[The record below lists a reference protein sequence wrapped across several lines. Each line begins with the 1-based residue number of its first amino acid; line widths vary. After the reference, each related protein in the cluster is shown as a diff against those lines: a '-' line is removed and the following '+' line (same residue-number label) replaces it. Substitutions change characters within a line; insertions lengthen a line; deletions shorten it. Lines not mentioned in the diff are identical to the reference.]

1 MNRRSF
7 LKSVGTG
14 SVATFAV
21 GQSAGTA
28 VAASREW
35 INSFE
40 YGDPNAYDSVNIEI
54 YKPTYVDSEHRY
66 WARLGAQDV
75 FGQATDDGYISGYEI
90 TEWNIDDF
98 SVDCDG
104 DILTQWDD
112 YRTNQGWTAD
122 GSHFIAVNCSGS
134 PAGKASAGDSWKT
147 DRSCYAKTYGNDK
160 DKLPFKHTSAH
171 EMLHNYLSS
180 LACDEV
186 QTLTGSDNSEH
197 SLGDVFYVNGEYLE
211 SPMAGKNHWD
221 DGECK
226 YYGDSYDGQT
236 MTLSSCTEQAL
247 EYSAEHWDGQHS

>member
-1 MNRRSF
+1 MDRRKF

-21 GQSAGTA
+21 GATA
-28 VAASREW
+28 STAAAASREW
-35 INSFE
+35 INSFT
-40 YGDPNAYDSVNIEI
+40 YGDASAYDSVNVEI
-54 YKPTYVDSEHRY
+54 YKPKYVDSEFRY

-75 FGQATDDGYISGYEI
+75 FGEATDEGYISGYEI

-98 SVDCDG
+98 YVDCDG

-112 YRTNQGWTAD
+112 YRTNQGWTTD
-122 GSHFIAVNCSGS
+122 GSHFLAVNCSGS
-134 PAGKASAGDSWKT
+134 PAGKAGAGDSWKT

-160 DKLPFKHTSAH
+160 NKLPFKHTSAH
-171 EMLHNYLSS
+171 EMLHNHLSS

-186 QTLTGSDNSEH
+186 QSLTGPDNSEH
-197 SLGDVFYVNGEYLE
+197 SLGDVFYVDGEHLE
-211 SPMAGKNHWD
+211 TPMAGKNHWD
-221 DGECK
+221 DGECV

-236 MTLSSCTEQAL
+236 MDLSSCTKQAL